1 MTITNV
7 PTNHVIAVSTNSSGA
22 FDSGA
27 LIPGNYTTQF
37 SAPGFGAALVPAVV
51 PLGNTTTVHFNSERK
66 KRWLKCTATPSP

>member
-37 SAPGFGAALVPAVV
+37 SAPGFGAALGAKVRAVGQHHDR
-51 PLGNTTTVHFNSERK
+51 PLQLGAEKNDG
-66 KRWLKCTATPSP
+66 